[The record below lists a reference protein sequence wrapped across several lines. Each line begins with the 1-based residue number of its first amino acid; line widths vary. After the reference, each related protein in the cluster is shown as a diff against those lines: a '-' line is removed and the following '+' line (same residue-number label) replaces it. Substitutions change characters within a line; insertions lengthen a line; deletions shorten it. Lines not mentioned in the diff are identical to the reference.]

1 MAPLFIKR
9 SKRVYDPKTNSW
21 TVLEPMPSKRGGLA
35 LRQLAKRYMSLEGK
49 SLPEHLIAMKA
60 MILQLTNGVRDQQ
73 CQRLDTAWSLLQMMI
88 EYILLEEV
96 RIQEGQG
103 AVRTRY
109 FLFVDN

>member
-35 LRQLAKRYMSLEGK
+35 LQQLAKRYMSLEGK

-73 CQRLDTAWSLLQMMI
+73 CERDISCSLIININIDQMDSNSKK
-88 EYILLEEV
+88 
-96 RIQEGQG
+96 G
-103 AVRTRY
+103 
-109 FLFVDN
+109 